1 MQTVLYKVTKSARLS
16 EQRGGR
22 ASPSGSTSGRPG
34 LGAHWAWRWRHAD
47 TKRDTM
53 YTFTGLGKDQGRR
66 EDVEMGPW
74 GHGNSCT
81 MVTGKKK
88 GTRTRTP
95 NHADKTRPVQHSKA
109 EGAPTRQEMRPP
121 PPGARQEAQSPSH
134 APRAPVGDIAP
145 PPGASNRYS
154 LLLTPRG
161 PAGGA
166 ISPRPQHS
174 GPVRAAGSGMPFSA
188 PLLLGAQGRQPSPT
202 APGREEEPTRPEC

>member
-1 MQTVLYKVTKSARLS
+1 MAVEARRHQEGHYVHIYRAREGPGETRGCRNGAVGTWKLLYNGDREEKRHKDKDPKPCRQNTACAAQQSR
-16 EQRGGR
+16 
-22 ASPSGSTSGRPG
+22 GRPHQAG
-34 LGAHWAWRWRHAD
+34 DA
-47 TKRDTM
+47 T
-53 YTFTGLGKDQGRR
+53 
-66 EDVEMGPW
+66 
-74 GHGNSCT
+74 
-81 MVTGKKK
+81 
-88 GTRTRTP
+88 
-95 NHADKTRPVQHSKA
+95 
-109 EGAPTRQEMRPP
+109 P

-174 GPVRAAGSGMPFSA
+174 GPVRAAGSGVPFSA

-202 APGREEEPTRPEC
+202 APGREEEPTRREC